1 MRSKTDLKAIDDTD
15 VSALYFGCMQF
26 GSTADGQAS
35 RDMYETC
42 RAAGVNFFDTAHTY
56 TGDEAER
63 LLGLFSRQD
72 RERLKITTKASYTGD
87 SGRKNI
93 LRQFDESRAR
103 MDLDMID
110 ILLFA
115 SPVS

>member
-1 MRSKTDLKAIDDTD
+1 MSLPCISDACNLA
-15 VSALYFGCMQF
+15 ALLTVRQ
-26 GSTADGQAS
+26 
-35 RDMYETC
+35 
-42 RAAGVNFFDTAHTY
+42 GVNFFDTAHTY

>member
-1 MRSKTDLKAIDDTD
+1 
-15 VSALYFGCMQF
+15 MQF
-26 GSTADGQAS
+26 GGTADGQAS
-35 RDMYETC
+35 RDMYEAC
-42 RAAGVNFFDTAHTY
+42 RVAGVNFFDTAHTY
-56 TGDEAER
+56 TGGEAER

-72 RERLKITTKASYTGD
+72 RERLIIATKAAYTGG
-87 SGRKNI
+87 SGRNNI

-115 SPVS
+115 SPGS